1 MSPTPGAAPAAQPP
15 NYKTCVIS
23 ANYEPI
29 STKFS
34 GISVPTS
41 WQGIGETN
49 VEKCHPRLGL
59 PHPHIFK
66 YSQLLDITD
75 NNERISMKFSGI
87 SLLARRRKWVKK
99 YQIISPPPGVA
110 PAAPTLN
117 SKTRV
122 ISANYEPISTAT
134 AYLLFNSAHFV
145 PL

>member
-1 MSPTPGAAPAAQPP
+1 MLKNVTPSWGCPTHHILKFCQLLD
-15 NYKTCVIS
+15 IS

-41 WQGIGETN
+41 WQEIGETN

-66 YSQLLDITD
+66 YFKLLDITD
-75 NNERISMKFSGI
+75 NNELISMKFSGI

-99 YQIISPPPGVA
+99 Y
-110 PAAPTLN
+110 
-117 SKTRV
+117 
-122 ISANYEPISTAT
+122 
-134 AYLLFNSAHFV
+134 
-145 PL
+145 

>member
-1 MSPTPGAAPAAQPP
+1 MSPYPGAAPAAQPP

-34 GISVPTS
+34 RISVPTS

-59 PHPHIFK
+59 THSHIFK

-87 SLLARRRKWVKK
+87 SLLARRRRRVKK
-99 YQIISPPPGVA
+99 YQNLSPPPGAA
-110 PAAPTLN
+110 PASPAFN
-117 SKTRV
+117 SKTHI
-122 ISANYEPISTAT
+122 ISTNYEPISTAT
-134 AYLLFNSAHFV
+134 AYLLINSVHWL